1 MDKKRKIFDD
11 DATVVEVVEVDK
23 RNEPTVPIVRR
34 AAMKSESKTVKVTDV
49 LDTFAGY
56 LPSQAAFTERTNR
69 TEGTNR
75 GECVLC
81 GKETTNELRKV
92 CFDCLKTHSMELHHE
107 AVDTMLNGKTE
118 FEMIV

>member
-11 DATVVEVVEVDK
+11 DATVVEAIEVDK
-23 RNEPTVPIVRR
+23 HDEPNVPIVRR
-34 AAMKSESKTVKVTDV
+34 AGMKPTAKTVKVTDV

-56 LPSQAAFTERTNR
+56 LPSQAAFTE
-69 TEGTNR
+69 GTNK

-92 CFDCLKTHSMELHHE
+92 CFDCLKTHAMELHHE
-107 AVDTMLNGKTE
+107 AVSAMENGKTE
-118 FEMIV
+118 FEIIV